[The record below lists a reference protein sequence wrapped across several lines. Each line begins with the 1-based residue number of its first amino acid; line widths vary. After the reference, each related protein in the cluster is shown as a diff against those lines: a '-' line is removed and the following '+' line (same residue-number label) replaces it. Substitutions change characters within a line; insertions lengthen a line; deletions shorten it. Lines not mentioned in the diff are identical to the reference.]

1 MASWISNMRGFG
13 RQSNKTQQNKASTP
27 SPTMQSPASLTPGSS
42 QQMPLSPG
50 LSATAM
56 SFENRDPSADNLSN
70 QRPPFFFR
78 EQYAN
83 LIVKGNFMTL
93 AAKPVLIEEGEW
105 LAHQIVEQNRLL
117 DGMLKIVQEADRNT
131 GV

>member
-1 MASWISNMRGFG
+1 
-13 RQSNKTQQNKASTP
+13 
-27 SPTMQSPASLTPGSS
+27 
-42 QQMPLSPG
+42 
-50 LSATAM
+50 M

-105 LAHQIVEQNRLL
+105 LAHQSENQPTMRIDKVHADVLLPQLSNRT
-117 DGMLKIVQEADRNT
+117 AY
-131 GV
+131 

>member
-1 MASWISNMRGFG
+1 
-13 RQSNKTQQNKASTP
+13 
-27 SPTMQSPASLTPGSS
+27 MQSPASLAPVSS

-56 SFENRDPSADNLSN
+56 SFETREPSAEPLN

-93 AAKPVLIEEGEW
+93 AAKPVLVEEGEW
-105 LAHQIVEQNRLL
+105 LSHQ
-117 DGMLKIVQEADRNT
+117 GNT
-131 GV
+131 SIPLT

>member
-1 MASWISNMRGFG
+1 
-13 RQSNKTQQNKASTP
+13 
-27 SPTMQSPASLTPGSS
+27 
-42 QQMPLSPG
+42 
-50 LSATAM
+50 M
-56 SFENRDPSADNLSN
+56 SFENREPSAENLSN

-105 LAHQIVEQNRLL
+105 LAHQSEYQSTTGGCEARTDILRQQSSNRT
-117 DGMLKIVQEADRNT
+117 AC
-131 GV
+131 

>member
-1 MASWISNMRGFG
+1 
-13 RQSNKTQQNKASTP
+13 
-27 SPTMQSPASLTPGSS
+27 MQSSATLAPGSS

-56 SFENRDPSADNLSN
+56 SFESRDPSVEPLSN

-93 AAKPVLIEEGEW
+93 AAKPVLVEEGEW
-105 LAHQIVEQNRLL
+105 LSHQ
-117 DGMLKIVQEADRNT
+117 GNT
-131 GV
+131 TMPTLHRSHTDTLPQQSSSRTAY